1 MRRLGR
7 LAALPSIV
15 CLMFAM
21 VLVPFEQVHG
31 ASTDHSSHTN
41 TSKADFFTSFEKED
55 PQLTWMDTVEI
66 TSDGEEKAAG
76 IDGNI
81 PPTSSSTPM
90 KSQIGDGP
98 TNSYIAKINVGW
110 TGKKALTYAGTHLKE
125 GRAYSY
131 NKLLDVDIKVTPET
145 QLSYYIHPEFVDK
158 EQMDYSSTYVSIDLA
173 FTDGTYLSDLSAKD
187 QHGAELRPEAQGKSN
202 TLFPNQWNYRLSD
215 IGKVA
220 SGKKIKR
227 ILVAYDN
234 PNGPGEFKGSIDD
247 ISIIGQPE
255 QKNYSSPIDYVN
267 ILRGTNNNREFS
279 RGNNIPAVAVP
290 HGFNFWIPVTDA
302 GDRRWM
308 YKYQQDNNED
318 NFPEIQ
324 SFLLSHSPSPW
335 VGDGDRQTFQIM
347 PSASASDLPPLNR
360 DKRALP
366 FKHENEIAKP
376 NYYSVTFENGIQT
389 EITPTNHAAMFH
401 FTFKE
406 DVSDL
411 IFDNFNNDGG
421 LTLEADKQ
429 HIQGYTDVGTKTPG
443 ATRMF
448 FYATF
453 DKPVTKSGKL
463 TGEDRDNVAG
473 YFRFD
478 TSGSDKT
485 VTMRIATSLISMDQA
500 KKNLNQEI
508 HQSDTFASVEER
520 AKEEWN
526 SLLQK
531 VEVEG
536 ATDEELVTLYS
547 NLYRLYLYPNMLF
560 ENTGTMEKP
569 IYEYAS
575 PFSDLDGKPTETKT
589 GAKIVKGKPYVNN
602 GFWDTY
608 RTAWPAYSL
617 LSPEKTG
624 EMIDGFLQA
633 YEQGG
638 WIPRWSSPGHGGGM
652 TGTSADVAF
661 TDAYLKG
668 VSNFDISSFY
678 EAAIKDGSVVSHNQ
692 KTGRNGLATSIFNGY
707 TSTDIGEGMSWAIE
721 GYLNDFAIASISKE
735 LAEQTDENDPN
746 YDQYITNYK
755 YFINRAQ
762 NYVNIFNP
770 EVDFFMGKD
779 STGKWRM
786 TADKFDPKDWLGSD
800 YVETN
805 AWGTA
810 FSAPQDGQGLAN
822 LYGGKKEL
830 AKKLDTFFA
839 TEETALHLGGRDN
852 PIHEM
857 REARDVRMGMY
868 GHSNQGAYHIIYM
881 YDYAGQPW
889 KAQEKVR
896 EVLSRIYVGSE
907 IGQGYVGDDDNGAA
921 SSWYILS
928 AAGFY
933 PLRAGTS
940 SYAIGAPYFEKMTIH
955 LENGKDIVINAPEV
969 SDTNKYIQSLKVNG
983 KPYNS
988 LSIGHK
994 ELANGAILEFEMG
1007 PEPSKWG
1014 TGKDAVPSSITPTA
1028 ADGSS
1033 LLPDPMVDLTD
1044 KGSGQ
1049 SYDSSGTIAKALF
1062 DNSSDTSLT
1071 LKGKD
1076 PWVQYNFT
1084 DEAQKALMYTI
1095 TSSTDDSSQDPKNWI
1110 LIGSKDGESWN
1121 ILDKRN
1127 DESFKWRQ
1135 YTKPFTIQNPGNY
1148 SFYRLI
1154 IKGNGGASST
1164 TVAEL
1169 ELLGHRDLGAKFVQ
1183 VEKNYQGYVESGD
1196 IKGTAE
1202 KQLSQSLHE
1211 AQDNFKNDKNKEA
1224 IQQLKDFLKQLKEAK
1239 TGEVS
1244 EKARTQL
1251 TPDIH
1256 ALIELITNVTIQ
1268 PPEGDWEYDEEVEK
1282 ITVFEISDLK
1292 SDAIEP
1298 GEDAI
1303 VTASVKNIGLVAG
1316 DEEINFYFD
1325 DKLVDSE
1332 TVSLKPGESKKVTFT
1347 VRDVSPGVHQ
1357 IKMNNQT
1364 TMLKALYAE
1373 KPVLSLHFDED
1384 GDTVKD
1390 SSPYG
1395 LDGKLHGNVSRVQG
1409 QFGKAMKLDGGW
1421 IEIPGNGLLNGE
1433 DAFTITAWVNLENPE
1448 ANQKILGKTTTNDGY
1463 MLGVQGGKLYP
1474 ELWDAGGHHHT
1485 FEDGSILANQ
1495 WVHIALTWEA
1505 GGRFIGYVNGEEVKN
1520 VSASSDPIKDN
1531 DNPFIIGGAPW
1542 DTEAFQMKGLIDEVH
1557 IYKRVLESDEIQPD
1571 VKINV
1576 MMNGKTLENGIKV
1589 PDSTTAAFNWEA
1601 QDDLAKVS
1609 ATFDGEVYEEG
1620 ASIDLAGKTGEHT
1633 LIVTAVNSGGIKQ
1646 KTYVLNVTTSVSDMQ
1661 TLVERY
1667 EKSGAIKN
1675 KDAAHAL
1682 NLQLTT
1688 IEQFEKKEATDKVLK
1703 HLKGFEVLVDDQ
1715 KKNKMISE
1723 DAYNALKADT
1733 DYLKK
1738 KWQ

>member
-1 MRRLGR
+1 M
-7 LAALPSIV
+7 
-15 CLMFAM
+15 
-21 VLVPFEQVHG
+21 
-31 ASTDHSSHTN
+31 
-41 TSKADFFTSFEKED
+41 
-55 PQLTWMDTVEI
+55 TWKDTVE
-66 TSDGEEKAAG
+66 TTPDGKEKASG
-76 IDGNI
+76 VDGNI
-81 PPTSSSTPM
+81 PPTSSPSPM
-90 KSQIGDGP
+90 KSELGNGP
-98 TNSYIAKINVGW
+98 TSSYIAKTNVGW
-110 TGKKALTYAGTHLKE
+110 TGKKALTYAGTHLEK

-131 NKLLDVDIKVTPET
+131 NKLFDVNIKVTPET

-158 EQMDYSSTYVSIDLA
+158 DQLDYSSTYVSIDLA

-187 QHGAELRPEAQGKSN
+187 QHGVKLNPEAQGKSN

-220 SGKKIKR
+220 SGKTIKR

-247 ISIIGQPE
+247 IDIKGQPE
-255 QKNYSSPIDYVN
+255 HKTYASPIDYVN

-318 NFPEIQ
+318 NLPEIQ

-389 EITPTNHAAMFH
+389 EITPTNHAAMFR
-401 FTFKE
+401 FTFK
-406 DVSDL
+406 DSVSDL

-421 LTLEADKQ
+421 LTLAPDKQ

-453 DKPVTKSGKL
+453 DKPVTQSGKL
-463 TGEDRDNVAG
+463 TGEDRDDVAG

-485 VTMRIATSLISMDQA
+485 VTMKIATSLISIEQA

-508 HQSDTFASVEER
+508 HSNDTFKSVQER

-526 SLLQK
+526 SLLK
-531 VEVEG
+531 KIEVEG

-547 NLYRLYLYPNMLF
+547 NMYRLFLYPNKLY
-560 ENTGTMEKP
+560 ENTGTMEQP
-569 IYEYAS
+569 VYEYAS
-575 PFSDLDGKPTETKT
+575 PFSDLDGKPTETET

-617 LSPEKTG
+617 LSPNETG

-668 VSNFDISSFY
+668 VKNFDVQSFY

-692 KTGRNGLATSIFNGY
+692 KTGRNGLTTSIFNGY
-707 TSTDIGEGMSWAIE
+707 TSTDTGEGLSWAIE
-721 GYLNDFAIASISKE
+721 GYLNDFAIATISKE
-735 LAEQTDENDPN
+735 LAEQTDKEDPK
-746 YDQYITNYK
+746 YEQYTTNYK

-762 NYVNIFNP
+762 NYVNVFNP
-770 EVDFFMGKD
+770 DVEFFMGKD
-779 STGKWRM
+779 PSGKWRT

-810 FSAPQDGQGLAN
+810 FSVPHDGQGLAN
-822 LYGGKKEL
+822 LYGGSKEM
-830 AKKLDTFFA
+830 AKKLDEFFSIQ
-839 TEETALHLGGRDN
+839 ETALQLGGRNN

-881 YDYAGQPW
+881 YDYVGQPW
-889 KAQEKVR
+889 KAQAKVR
-896 EVLSRIYVGSE
+896 EVLSRLYVGSE

-969 SDTNKYIQSLKVNG
+969 SDTNKYIQSMKLNG
-983 KPYNS
+983 KPYNK
-988 LSIGHK
+988 LTIAH
-994 ELANGAILEFEMG
+994 EDLANGATLEFTMG

-1014 TGKDAVPSSITPTA
+1014 TGKDAALSSITSSSTN
-1028 ADGSS
+1028 GSS
-1033 LLPDPMVDLTD
+1033 LQPNPMVDLTD
-1044 KGSGQ
+1044 KGKGQ
-1049 SYDSSGTIAKALF
+1049 SYDNSGTIAKALF

-1071 LKGKD
+1071 LKGKN
-1076 PWVQYNFT
+1076 PWIQYNFM

-1095 TSSTDDSSQDPKNWI
+1095 TTAKDDPSQDPKNWV
-1110 LIGSKDGESWN
+1110 LIGSKDGESWT

-1127 DESFKWRQ
+1127 NEQFKWRQ

-1154 IKGNGGASST
+1154 IQENGGATST
-1164 TVAEL
+1164 SLAEL
-1169 ELLGHRDLGAKFVQ
+1169 ELLGLRDLETKFDQ
-1183 VEKNYQGYVESGD
+1183 VEKTYQGYVESGD
-1196 IKGTAE
+1196 IKGAAE
-1202 KQLSQSLHE
+1202 KLMSRSLHQ
-1211 AQDNFKNDKNKEA
+1211 AQEQFKNENNEQA
-1224 IQQLKDFLKQLKEAK
+1224 IQQLQDFLKQMDEAK
-1239 TGEVS
+1239 TEEVS
-1244 EKARTQL
+1244 EKVKTKLGA
-1251 TPDIH
+1251 DIH
-1256 ALIELITNVTIQ
+1256 ALIDLVSKVTIQ
-1268 PPEGDWEYDEEVEK
+1268 PPEGDWEYHEEVEK
-1282 ITVFEISDLK
+1282 ITAFEIFNLGSDT
-1292 SDAIEP
+1292 IEP

-1303 VTASVKNIGLVAG
+1303 ITASVKNIGLVSG

-1332 TVSLKPGESKKVTFT
+1332 TVTLEPGESKKVTFT
-1347 VRDVSPGVHQ
+1347 VHAVSPGVHQ
-1357 IKMNNQT
+1357 IKINNQT
-1364 TMLKALYAE
+1364 ATLKALYAE
-1373 KPVLSLHFDED
+1373 KPVLSLSFEED
-1384 GDTVKD
+1384 GETVKD

-1395 LDGKLHGNVSRVQG
+1395 LDGQLHGNASRVQG
-1409 QFGKAMKLDGGW
+1409 QFGKALKLDGGW
-1421 IEIPGNGLLNGE
+1421 VEIPNNSLLNGE
-1433 DAFTITAWVNLENPE
+1433 DAFTITAWLNLENPD
-1448 ANQKILGKTTTNDGY
+1448 ANQKIMGKTTTNDGY
-1463 MLGVQGGKLYP
+1463 LLGVQSGKMYP
-1474 ELWDAGGHHHT
+1474 ELWDASGKHHT
-1485 FEDGSILANQ
+1485 FEAGSVPANQ
-1495 WVHIALTWEA
+1495 WVHMALTWKQD
-1505 GGRFIGYVNGEEVKN
+1505 GRFIGYINGEEVQN
-1520 VSASSDPIKDN
+1520 MPASSYPIKDN
-1531 DNPFIIGGAPW
+1531 DTPFIIGAAPW
-1542 DTEAFQMKGLIDEVH
+1542 GTEAFQMKGMIDEVR
-1557 IYKRVLESDEIQPD
+1557 IYKRELSSDEIQPNLNMNAM
-1571 VKINV
+1571 INDEV
-1576 MMNGKTLENGIKV
+1576 LEDRTQV
-1589 PDSTTAAFNWEA
+1589 PDTTIAKFSWNVE
-1601 QDDLAKVS
+1601 DESAKVS
-1609 ATFDGEVYEEG
+1609 ATFDGEAYKEG
-1620 ASIDLAGKTGEHT
+1620 TPIDLAGNIGEHT
-1633 LIVTAVNSGGIKQ
+1633 LVVTAANEAGVMK
-1646 KTYVLNVTTSVSDMQ
+1646 KTYLINVATSVPDMK
-1661 TLVERY
+1661 TLVQRY
-1667 EKSGAIKN
+1667 EKEGAIKN
-1675 KDAAHAL
+1675 HDAAHAL
-1682 NLQLTT
+1682 DLQLITV
-1688 IEQFEKKEATDKVLK
+1688 EQFEKKDAADKVLK
-1703 HLKGFEVLVDDQ
+1703 HLKGFKVLVDDQ
-1715 KKNKMISE
+1715 KKNELISE
-1723 DAYNALKADT
+1723 DAYKALKADA
-1733 DYLKK
+1733 DYLLK